1 MRTAGTILPP
11 RRSAYTALGG
21 RVISRELDGRYRI
34 LAKLGE
40 GAMGEVYLVEHIGLG
55 RKEALKILRSTMDD
69 SPSLVTRFR
78 REARATNR
86 LQHPNI
92 VAVYD
97 FGRLP
102 DGRFYITTEYVE
114 GENLDVIL
122 RQAGALSTQR
132 ALNILVQLSDAIDHA
147 HSRGV
152 IHRDLKPANLI
163 IGQGRGKDEV
173 IKVLDFGVAKII
185 APDYAESIATTGQGE
200 VFGTPAYMA
209 PEQIGARG
217 NDPRIDIYAFGC
229 ISFEILTGSPPFIG
243 RTLQV
248 LNAHLNT
255 PPPRPSTKRP
265 QSAIPSLL
273 DDVVLRCLAKDPAQR
288 PQTGGEIASA
298 LASLRA
304 GAAAVSAAAEVARR
318 RVPVSSFGGPAE
330 HTFPEP
336 GDRWATETTTA
347 DFDKTAQAEDIGLAP
362 TGFVDRSDAR
372 RAVDAVL
379 VQLTEALIDGGCSDF
394 QLTITMANLA
404 GARGALEAV
413 VARMEELERA
423 REAVAKRTQESEKR
437 FRFAVGELRFELEQ
451 ARQKGAVTPDIE
463 YQLIQLETRMAELTA
478 QAEREV
484 SAIDDRAITLA
495 ADRAHYEEEL
505 ASLLGTLDN
514 LVDEQAPRFTANPQ
528 IAELFQRLARVRKA
542 MTA

>member
-1 MRTAGTILPP
+1 MIA
-11 RRSAYTALGG
+11 
-21 RVISRELDGRYRI
+21 RELDGRYRVV
-34 LAKLGE
+34 AKLGE
-40 GAMGEVYLVEHIGLG
+40 GSMGEVYLVEHIGLG

-69 SPSLVTRFR
+69 SPALVTRFR

-114 GENLDVIL
+114 GENLDVVL
-122 RQAGALSTQR
+122 RKTGALPTER
-132 ALNILVQLSDAIDHA
+132 ALTILVQLSDAIDHA

-163 IGQGRGKDEV
+163 IGRARSNLET

-185 APDYAESIATTGQGE
+185 APDYAESIAATGQGE

-217 NDPRIDIYAFGC
+217 NDPRIDLYAFGC
-229 ISFEILTGSPPFIG
+229 IAFEMLTGSPPFVG

-255 PPPRPSTKRP
+255 PAPRPSSRRP
-265 QSAIPSLL
+265 QSSIPSLL
-273 DDVVLRCLAKDPAQR
+273 DDFVVRCLAKEPADR

-298 LASLRA
+298 LSTLLAA
-304 GAAAVSAAAEVARR
+304 AAAVSVAAAEPARR
-318 RVPVSSFGGPAE
+318 RTRGATYGGQDA
-330 HTFPEP
+330 TVPEP
-336 GDRWATETTTA
+336 GDRWVSDTTA
-347 DFDKTAQAEDIGLAP
+347 SGFEETVQHDFIDLAP
-362 TGFVDRSDAR
+362 SGMVDRSDAR
-372 RAVDAVL
+372 LAVDAVL
-379 VQLTEALIDGGCSDF
+379 VQLAEALIDGGCSDF
-394 QLTITMANLA
+394 QLTIAMASLA
-404 GARGALEAV
+404 GARGALDAV
-413 VARMEELERA
+413 VARMDELERS
-423 REAVAKRTQESEKR
+423 RDAVAKRTQESEKR

-478 QAEREV
+478 QSERELG
-484 SAIDDRAITLA
+484 AIDDRAITLA
-495 ADRAHYEEEL
+495 ADRSHLEEEL
-505 ASLLGTLDN
+505 ASLLTTLEQ
-514 LVDEQAPRFTANPQ
+514 LVDEQAPRFTDHPQ
-528 IAELFQRLARVRKA
+528 VAELFQRLARVRKA
-542 MTA
+542 VNG

>member
-1 MRTAGTILPP
+1 MIG
-11 RRSAYTALGG
+11 
-21 RVISRELDGRYRI
+21 RELDGRYRI
-34 LAKLGE
+34 VAKLGE
-40 GAMGEVYLVEHIGLG
+40 GSMGEVYLVEHIGLG

-69 SPSLVTRFR
+69 SPALVTRFR

-114 GENLDVIL
+114 GQNLDLVL
-122 RQAGALSTQR
+122 RQTGALPVPR
-132 ALNILVQLSDAIDHA
+132 ALGILVQLSDAIDHA

-163 IGQGRGKDEV
+163 IGQDRGNHEV

-185 APDYAESIATTGQGE
+185 APDYAESIAATGQGE

-229 ISFEILTGSPPFIG
+229 IAFEILTGSPPFLG

-255 PPPRPSTKRP
+255 PPPRPSSRRP
-265 QSAIPSLL
+265 QSVIPSLL
-273 DDVVLRCLAKDPAQR
+273 DDVILRCLAKEPADR
-288 PQTGGEIASA
+288 PRTGGEIAYA
-298 LASLRA
+298 LGGLLA
-304 GAAAVSAAAEVARR
+304 GASAVSAASSEPARR
-318 RVPVSSFGGPAE
+318 RQRGSSYIGPE
-330 HTFPEP
+330 PTIPEP
-336 GDRWATETTTA
+336 GDRWVSDTTTSGFEETVQH
-347 DFDKTAQAEDIGLAP
+347 DFIDLAP
-362 TGFVDRSDAR
+362 SGMGDRSDAR
-372 RAVDAVL
+372 LAVDAVL
-379 VQLTEALIDGGCSDF
+379 VQLAEALIDGGCSDF
-394 QLTITMANLA
+394 QLTITMASLA

-413 VARMEELERA
+413 VARMDELERS
-423 REAVAKRTQESEKR
+423 RDAVAKRTQESEKR

-463 YQLIQLETRMAELTA
+463 YQLVHLEARMAELTA
-478 QAEREV
+478 QSDREL

-495 ADRAHYEEEL
+495 ADRSHYEEEL
-505 ASLLGTLDN
+505 AALLDTLEA
-514 LVDEQAPRFTANPQ
+514 LVDEQAPRFTSNPQ
-528 IAELFQRLARVRKA
+528 VAELFQRLARVRKA
-542 MTA
+542 LPG

>member
-1 MRTAGTILPP
+1 
-11 RRSAYTALGG
+11 
-21 RVISRELDGRYRI
+21 VIGRELDGRYRI
-34 LAKLGE
+34 VAKLGE
-40 GAMGEVYLVEHIGLG
+40 GSMGEVYLVEHIGLG
-55 RKEALKILRSTMDD
+55 RKEALKILRSSMDD
-69 SPSLVTRFR
+69 SPALVTRFR

-86 LQHPNI
+86 LQHRNI

-102 DGRFYITTEYVE
+102 DGRFYITTEYAE
-114 GENLDVIL
+114 GQILDAVL
-122 RQAGALSTQR
+122 RQAGALPTER
-132 ALNILVQLSDAIDHA
+132 ALSILVQLSDAIDHA

-163 IGQGRGKDEV
+163 IGRDRAHNET

-185 APDYAESIATTGQGE
+185 APDYAESIAATGQGE

-229 ISFEILTGSPPFIG
+229 IAFEILTSSPPFVG

-255 PPPRPSTKRP
+255 PAPRPSTRRP
-265 QSAIPSLL
+265 QSALPSLL
-273 DDVVLRCLAKDPAQR
+273 DDIVVRCLAKDPADR

-298 LASLRA
+298 LQTLRA
-304 GAAAVSAAAEVARR
+304 QAAAAAVPDEAGRR
-318 RVPVSSFGGPAE
+318 KSRNASYVGPDP
-330 HTFPEP
+330 TIPEP
-336 GDRWATETTTA
+336 GDRWASEVTGGFEETVQH
-347 DFDKTAQAEDIGLAP
+347 DFIDLAP
-362 TGFVDRSDAR
+362 SGMADRSDAR
-372 RAVDAVL
+372 LAVDAVL
-379 VQLTEALIDGGCSDF
+379 VQLAEALIDGGCSDF
-394 QLTITMANLA
+394 QLTITMASLA

-413 VARMEELERA
+413 VARMEELERS

-451 ARQKGAVTPDIE
+451 ARHKGAVTPDIE
-463 YQLIQLETRMAELTA
+463 YQLVQLETRMAELTA
-478 QAEREV
+478 QSEREL

-495 ADRAHYEEEL
+495 ADRSHYEEEL
-505 ASLLGTLDN
+505 AALLATLER
-514 LVDEQAPRFTANPQ
+514 LVDDQAPRFTGNPQ
-528 IAELFQRLARVRKA
+528 VAELFQRLARVRRA
-542 MTA
+542 VSG

>member
-1 MRTAGTILPP
+1 MI
-11 RRSAYTALGG
+11 G
-21 RVISRELDGRYRI
+21 RDLDGRYRI
-34 LAKLGE
+34 LSKLGE
-40 GAMGEVYLVEHIGLG
+40 GSMGEVYLVEHIGLG
-55 RKEALKILRSTMDD
+55 RKEALKILRSSMDD

-122 RQAGALSTQR
+122 RQTGALPTQR
-132 ALNILVQLSDAIDHA
+132 SLTILVQLSDAIDHA

-163 IGQGRGKDEV
+163 IGQARGNQEV
-173 IKVLDFGVAKII
+173 IKILDFGVAKII
-185 APDYAESIATTGQGE
+185 APDYAESIAATGQGE

-229 ISFEILTGSPPFIG
+229 IAFEILTGSPPFVG

-248 LNAHLNT
+248 LNAHINT

-265 QSAIPSLL
+265 QSVLPSLL
-273 DDVVLRCLAKDPAQR
+273 DDIVLRCLAKDPALR
-288 PQTGGEIASA
+288 PQTGREIATA
-298 LASLRA
+298 LGGLRA
-304 GAAAVSAAAEVARR
+304 GTAAVSAASVEPVRR
-318 RVPVSSFGGPAE
+318 TRAPSWGGPD
-330 HTFPEP
+330 HTIPEP
-336 GDRWATETTTA
+336 GDRWAADTTTSGFEETAQA
-347 DFDKTAQAEDIGLAP
+347 DFDLAP
-362 TGFVDRSDAR
+362 TGFADRSDAR
-372 RAVDAVL
+372 LAVDAVL
-379 VQLTEALIDGGCSDF
+379 VQLAEALIDGGCSDF
-394 QLTITMANLA
+394 QLTITMASLV

-413 VARMEELERA
+413 VARMDELERS
-423 REAVAKRTQESEKR
+423 RDAVAKRTQESEKR

-463 YQLIQLETRMAELTA
+463 YQLVQLESRMAELTA
-478 QAEREV
+478 QAEREM

-495 ADRAHYEEEL
+495 ADRSHYEEEL
-505 ASLLGTLDN
+505 AALIASLEN
-514 LVDEQAPRFTANPQ
+514 LVDDQAPRFTGHPQ
-528 IAELFQRLARVRKA
+528 VAELFQRLARVRKA
-542 MTA
+542 VTA

>member
-1 MRTAGTILPP
+1 MIG
-11 RRSAYTALGG
+11 
-21 RVISRELDGRYRI
+21 RELDGRYRI
-34 LAKLGE
+34 VAKLGE
-40 GAMGEVYLVEHIGLG
+40 GSMGEVYLVEHIGLG
-55 RKEALKILRSTMDD
+55 RKEALKILRSSMDD
-69 SPSLVTRFR
+69 SPALVTRFR

-86 LQHPNI
+86 LQHRNI

-102 DGRFYITTEYVE
+102 DGRFYITTEYAE
-114 GENLDVIL
+114 GHGLDDVL
-122 RQAGALSTQR
+122 RQTGALPTER
-132 ALNILVQLSDAIDHA
+132 ALSILVQLSDAIDHA

-163 IGQGRGKDEV
+163 IGRDRAQHET

-185 APDYAESIATTGQGE
+185 APDYAESIAATGQGE

-229 ISFEILTGSPPFIG
+229 IAFELLTSSPPFVG

-255 PPPRPSTKRP
+255 PAPRPSTRRP

-273 DDVVLRCLAKDPAQR
+273 DDIVVRCLAKEPSDR
-288 PQTGGEIASA
+288 PQTGGEIAGA
-298 LASLRA
+298 LATLRA
-304 GAAAVSAAAEVARR
+304 GTAAVAAADEAARR
-318 RVPVSSFGGPAE
+318 KTRLSSYVGPDP
-330 HTFPEP
+330 TIPEP
-336 GDRWATETTTA
+336 GDRWVSDVTGGGFEPTVQH
-347 DFDKTAQAEDIGLAP
+347 DFIDLAP
-362 TGFVDRSDAR
+362 GGADRSDAR
-372 RAVDAVL
+372 LAVDAVL
-379 VQLTEALIDGGCSDF
+379 VHLAEALIDGGCSDF
-394 QLTITMANLA
+394 QLTITMASLA

-463 YQLIQLETRMAELTA
+463 YQLVQLETRMAELTA
-478 QAEREV
+478 QSEREL

-495 ADRAHYEEEL
+495 ADRSHYEEEL
-505 ASLLGTLDN
+505 AALLATLER
-514 LVDEQAPRFTANPQ
+514 LVDEQAPRFTGNPQ
-528 IAELFQRLARVRKA
+528 VAELFQRLTRVRKA
-542 MTA
+542 MGG

>member
-1 MRTAGTILPP
+1 
-11 RRSAYTALGG
+11 
-21 RVISRELDGRYRI
+21 
-34 LAKLGE
+34 
-40 GAMGEVYLVEHIGLG
+40 MGEVYLVEHIGLG

-114 GENLDVIL
+114 GLNLDVIL
-122 RQAGALSTQR
+122 RQTGALPTSR

-163 IGQGRGKDEV
+163 LGQGRGNHEV

-185 APDYAESIATTGQGE
+185 APDYAESIAATGQGE

-229 ISFEILTGSPPFIG
+229 IAFEMLTGSPPFVG

-248 LNAHLNT
+248 LNAHINTT
-255 PPPRPSTKRP
+255 PPRASTRRPESV
-265 QSAIPSLL
+265 IPSLL
-273 DDVVLRCLAKDPAQR
+273 DDIVFRCLAKEPAQR
-288 PQTGGEIASA
+288 PQTGGEIATA

-304 GAAAVSAAAEVARR
+304 GTGALSASDEPVRR
-318 RVPVSSFGGPAE
+318 RGRPASVAPE
-330 HTFPEP
+330 HTIPEP
-336 GDRWATETTTA
+336 GDRWVSETTAA
-347 DFDKTAQAEDIGLAP
+347 DFDRTTEGENIGLAP
-362 TGFVDRSDAR
+362 LGLADRSDAR
-372 RAVDAVL
+372 LAVDAVL
-379 VQLTEALIDGGCSDF
+379 VQLAEALIDGGCSDF
-394 QLTITMANLA
+394 QLTITMASLV
-404 GARGALEAV
+404 GARGALDAV
-413 VARMEELERA
+413 VARMDELERS
-423 REAVAKRTQESEKR
+423 RDAVAARTQESEKR

-451 ARQKGAVTPDIE
+451 ARQKGAVNPDIE
-463 YQLIQLETRMAELTA
+463 YQLIQLETRMAELTS
-478 QAEREV
+478 QAEREM

-495 ADRAHYEEEL
+495 ADRSHYEEEMVALL
-505 ASLLGTLDN
+505 AVLEG
-514 LVDEQAPRFTANPQ
+514 LVDDQAPRFTGNPQ

-542 MTA
+542 ASG

>member
-1 MRTAGTILPP
+1 MIG
-11 RRSAYTALGG
+11 
-21 RVISRELDGRYRI
+21 RELDGRYRI
-34 LAKLGE
+34 LSKLGE
-40 GAMGEVYLVEHIGLG
+40 GAMGEVYLVEHMGLG
-55 RKEALKILRSTMDD
+55 RKEALKILRATMDD

-86 LQHPNI
+86 LQHANI

-122 RQAGALSTQR
+122 RQTGALPTPR
-132 ALNILVQLSDAIDHA
+132 ALTILVQLSDAIDHA

-163 IGQGRGKDEV
+163 IGQGRGNQEM

-185 APDYAESIATTGQGE
+185 APDYAESIAATGQGE

-229 ISFEILTGSPPFIG
+229 IAFEILTGSPPFVG

-248 LNAHLNT
+248 LNAHINT
-255 PPPRPSTKRP
+255 APPRPSTRRP
-265 QSAIPSLL
+265 QSVLPSLL
-273 DDVVLRCLAKDPAQR
+273 DDIVHRCLAKDPVRR
-288 PQTGGEIASA
+288 PQTGGEIATA

-304 GAAAVSAAAEVARR
+304 GTGALSVSAEPARR
-318 RVPVSSFGGPAE
+318 RPRAQSFAPGE
-330 HTFPEP
+330 HTIPEP
-336 GDRWATETTTA
+336 GDRWVSETTAA
-347 DFDKTAQAEDIGLAP
+347 DFDKTAEAENIGLAP

-372 RAVDAVL
+372 LAVDAVL
-379 VQLTEALIDGGCSDF
+379 VQLAEALIDGGCSDF
-394 QLTITMANLA
+394 QLTITMANVA
-404 GARGALEAV
+404 GARGALDAV
-413 VARMEELERA
+413 VARMDELERS
-423 REAVAKRTQESEKR
+423 RDAVASRTQESEKR

-451 ARQKGAVTPDIE
+451 ARQKGAVNPDIE
-463 YQLIQLETRMAELTA
+463 YQLVQLETRMAELTA
-478 QAEREV
+478 QAEREL

-495 ADRAHYEEEL
+495 ADRSHYEEEL
-505 ASLLGTLDN
+505 ATLLSALET
-514 LVDEQAPRFTANPQ
+514 LVDDQAPRFTSSPQ
-528 IAELFQRLARVRKA
+528 VAELFQRLARVRKA
-542 MTA
+542 VTAG

>member
-1 MRTAGTILPP
+1 MIG
-11 RRSAYTALGG
+11 
-21 RVISRELDGRYRI
+21 RELDGRYRI
-34 LAKLGE
+34 LSKLGE
-40 GAMGEVYLVEHIGLG
+40 GSMGEVYLVEHIGLG

-86 LQHPNI
+86 LQHQNI

-114 GENLDVIL
+114 GESLDVIL
-122 RQAGALSTQR
+122 RQTGALPTQR
-132 ALNILVQLSDAIDHA
+132 ALTILVQLSDAIDHA

-163 IGQGRGKDEV
+163 IGLARSNQEI

-185 APDYAESIATTGQGE
+185 APDYAESIAATGQGE

-229 ISFEILTGSPPFIG
+229 IAFELLTGSPPFIG

-248 LNAHLNT
+248 LNAHINT
-255 PPPRPSTKRP
+255 PAPRPSTKRP

-273 DDVVLRCLAKDPAQR
+273 DDIVLRCLAKEPTQR

-298 LASLRA
+298 LSSLRA
-304 GAAAVSAAAEVARR
+304 GAAAVSAVASEPPRR
-318 RVPVSSFGGPAE
+318 RPRPGSWGGSDF
-330 HTFPEP
+330 TIPEA
-336 GDRWATETTTA
+336 GDRWVADTTTSG
-347 DFDKTAQAEDIGLAP
+347 FEQTAQAEDIGLAP

-372 RAVDAVL
+372 LAVDAVL
-379 VQLTEALIDGGCSDF
+379 VQLAEALIDGGCSDF

-404 GARGALEAV
+404 GARGSLDAV
-413 VARMEELERA
+413 VARMDELERA
-423 REAVAKRTQESEKR
+423 RDSVAKRAQESEKR

-451 ARQKGAVTPDIE
+451 ARHKGAVTPDIE
-463 YQLIQLETRMAELTA
+463 YQLVHLETRMAELNA
-478 QAEREV
+478 QSEREL

-495 ADRAHYEEEL
+495 AERSHYEEEL
-505 ASLLGTLDN
+505 GALLSSLEN
-514 LVDEQAPRFTANPQ
+514 LVDEQAPRFHANPQ
-528 IAELFQRLARVRKA
+528 VAELFQRLARVRKA
-542 MTA
+542 MSG

>member
-1 MRTAGTILPP
+1 MIG
-11 RRSAYTALGG
+11 
-21 RVISRELDGRYRI
+21 RELDGRYRI

-40 GAMGEVYLVEHIGLG
+40 GSMGEVYLVEHIGLG
-55 RKEALKILRSTMDD
+55 RKEALKILRSSMDD

-86 LQHPNI
+86 LQHSNI

-122 RQAGALSTQR
+122 RQTGALPTQR
-132 ALNILVQLSDAIDHA
+132 ALTILVQLSDAIDHA

-163 IGQGRGKDEV
+163 IGRGRGNQET

-185 APDYAESIATTGQGE
+185 APDYAEAIAATGQGE

-209 PEQIGARG
+209 PEQIGAHG

-229 ISFEILTGSPPFIG
+229 IAFEMLTGSPPFIG

-248 LNAHLNT
+248 LNAHINT
-255 PPPRPSTKRP
+255 PAPRPSTKRP

-273 DDVVLRCLAKDPAQR
+273 DDIVLRCLAKEPSSR
-288 PQTGGEIASA
+288 PQTGGEIAGA
-298 LASLRA
+298 LATLRA
-304 GAAAVSAAAEVARR
+304 AAAAVSAVAAEPTRR
-318 RVPVSSFGGPAE
+318 RTRPPSFGGPDL
-330 HTFPEP
+330 TIPEP
-336 GDRWATETTTA
+336 GDRWVADTTA
-347 DFDKTAQAEDIGLAP
+347 SGFDETAQAEDIGLAP

-372 RAVDAVL
+372 LAVDAVL
-379 VQLTEALIDGGCSDF
+379 MQLAEALIDGGCNDF
-394 QLTITMANLA
+394 QLTITMASVA

-413 VARMEELERA
+413 VARMDELERA
-423 REAVAKRTQESEKR
+423 RDAVARRTQESEKR

-463 YQLIQLETRMAELTA
+463 YQLLQLESRMAELNA
-478 QAEREV
+478 QAEREI

-495 ADRAHYEEEL
+495 ADRSHYEEEL
-505 ASLLGTLDN
+505 AALLATLES
-514 LVDEQAPRFTANPQ
+514 LVDDQAPRFTGNPQ
-528 IAELFQRLARVRKA
+528 IDELFQRLARVRKA
-542 MTA
+542 APL

>member
-1 MRTAGTILPP
+1 
-11 RRSAYTALGG
+11 
-21 RVISRELDGRYRI
+21 VIGRELDGRYRI
-34 LAKLGE
+34 LSKLGE
-40 GAMGEVYLVEHIGLG
+40 GAMGEVYLVEHMGLG
-55 RKEALKILRSTMDD
+55 RKEALKILRATMDD

-122 RQAGALSTQR
+122 RQTGALPTQR

-163 IGQGRGKDEV
+163 IGHGRSNQEV

-185 APDYAESIATTGQGE
+185 APDYAESIAATGQGE

-229 ISFEILTGSPPFIG
+229 IAFEMLTGSPPFVG

-248 LNAHLNT
+248 LNAHINT
-255 PPPRPSTKRP
+255 PPPRPSTRRP
-265 QSAIPSLL
+265 QSVIPSLL
-273 DDVVLRCLAKDPAQR
+273 DDIVLRCLAKDPGKR
-288 PQTGGEIASA
+288 PQNGGEIASA

-304 GAAAVSAAAEVARR
+304 GTGALSASTEPARR
-318 RVPVSSFGGPAE
+318 RQRPISVAPE
-330 HTFPEP
+330 HTIPEP
-336 GDRWATETTTA
+336 GDRWVSETTAA
-347 DFDKTAQAEDIGLAP
+347 DFEKTAEAENIGLAP

-372 RAVDAVL
+372 LAVDAVL
-379 VQLTEALIDGGCSDF
+379 VQLAEALIDGGCSDF

-413 VARMEELERA
+413 VARMDELERS
-423 REAVAKRTQESEKR
+423 RDAVASRTQESEKR
-437 FRFAVGELRFELEQ
+437 LRFAVGELRFELEQ
-451 ARQKGAVTPDIE
+451 ARQKGAVNPDIE
-463 YQLIQLETRMAELTA
+463 YQLVQLETRMAEMTA
-478 QAEREV
+478 QAEREL

-495 ADRAHYEEEL
+495 ADRSHYEEEL
-505 ASLLGTLDN
+505 AALLSALET
-514 LVDEQAPRFTANPQ
+514 LVDDQAPRFTGSPQ
-528 IAELFQRLARVRKA
+528 VAELFQRLARVRRA
-542 MTA
+542 ATTA